1 MENREPL
8 LHCWINHQGL
18 VPYSRTQ
25 LLPVKVKNF
34 ILWVFS
40 REKSGIPQMN
50 NPRRRNAEELEALQ
64 NPIRARLSHSHQFL
78 LFLDRYLFHNL
89 GVAKS
94 YLPPFSNTLLIL
106 QFLCMTDVMRLCG
119 GMGEFSAAKRMF
131 WVWMITEIILMQ
143 VWLQSMVHLS
153 EGFQSSF
160 NHVRFKKFKFKKYV
174 LSIIFV
180 NHSSSLFTFFFLW

>member
-8 LHCWINHQGL
+8 LYCWINHQRL

-34 ILWVFS
+34 ILWVFA
-40 REKSGIPQMN
+40 RGKSGIPSN
-50 NPRRRNAEELEALQ
+50 EYPRRRNAEELEALQ

-94 YLPPFSNTLLIL
+94 YLPLFEHFINSPVSLYDG
-106 QFLCMTDVMRLCG
+106 CDEVG
-119 GMGEFSAAKRMF
+119 GTGNSAAKRMF
-131 WVWMITEIILMQ
+131 GVWMITEIILMQ
-143 VWLQSMVHLS
+143 VWLKSMVHHWS

-160 NHVRFKKFKFKKYV
+160 NRIRFKKFKFKNVFYQLV
-174 LSIIFV
+174 LWIIHLLYLHF
-180 NHSSSLFTFFFLW
+180 LFLR

>member
-8 LHCWINHQGL
+8 LHCWINHQRL

-34 ILWVFS
+34 ILWVFA
-40 REKSGIPQMN
+40 RGKSGIPSN
-50 NPRRRNAEELEALQ
+50 EYPRRRNAEELEALQ

-94 YLPPFSNTLLIL
+94 YLPLFEHFINSPVSLYDGCDEVGGTGKFSSKTNVRSMNDYWNHTDASLVAIDGTPLIRG
-106 QFLCMTDVMRLCG
+106 V
-119 GMGEFSAAKRMF
+119 
-131 WVWMITEIILMQ
+131 
-143 VWLQSMVHLS
+143 S
-153 EGFQSSF
+153 E
-160 NHVRFKKFKFKKYV
+160 
-174 LSIIFV
+174 
-180 NHSSSLFTFFFLW
+180 LF